1 MTFPKKRDILYNMR
15 NKISIFRYFLLIILA
30 VSCKSGPETVPT
42 QVNAP
47 ASQTPVRSQPEE
59 RFDPRSVSQTQY
71 NSTKDEVQLFIRD
84 LNRIIRNRNYN
95 GWRAALS
102 TERFEEISSPENL
115 QRLSEQPALKNQKI
129 VLRNAQDYFTNV
141 VVPSRANNRVDET
154 VDDLE
159 FIGTNR
165 VKAYTIRTTNTGEEQ
180 RLLLYDLEKIGNSWK
195 IIN

>member
-1 MTFPKKRDILYNMR
+1 MK

-30 VSCKSGPETVPT
+30 VSCKSVPETVPT
-42 QVNAP
+42 QVNQTIP
-47 ASQTPVRSQPEE
+47 QSTTPVRSQPAEE
-59 RFDPRSVSQTQY
+59 RFDPMTVTQTQY
-71 NSTKDEVQLFIRD
+71 NTTKEEVQLFIRD

-102 TERFEEISSPENL
+102 TEYFNEISSVENL
-115 QRLSEQPALKNQKI
+115 QRISEQPALKNQKI
-129 VLRNAQDYFTNV
+129 VLRTAQDYFTNV

-180 RLLLYDLEKIGNSWK
+180 RLRLYDLEKIGNSWK